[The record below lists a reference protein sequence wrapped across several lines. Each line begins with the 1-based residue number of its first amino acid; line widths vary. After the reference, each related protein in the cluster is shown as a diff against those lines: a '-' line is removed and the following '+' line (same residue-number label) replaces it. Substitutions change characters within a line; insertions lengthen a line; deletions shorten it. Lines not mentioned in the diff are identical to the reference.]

1 MGNLNTKEYDIEL
14 LIIEINKKFKKNN
27 TNFVTI
33 NKQIDNINNILS
45 NLSTES
51 PKQNDLDFTWDY
63 YEIQTLKKD

>member
-14 LIIEINKKFKKNN
+14 LIIEINKKFEKNN